1 MCDFRCEAGGT
12 RQRHQIRLAGFAAG
26 DPLFAACRNQL
37 DRQMRAFILACDRV
51 VRADQQHQRIDT
63 EGGDFQIVR
72 TGQRGQGIVLEDDRA
87 ISETLFQRLHGL
99 RRLHLHE
106 AYANVGC
113 FADMH
118 EHARHERRAY
128 RWGSDQ
134 TNMRRSVALVLFH
147 IFDGLGDAIV
157 DELPVTCQNTADR
170 SQFHAMRRALHEFC
184 VKFAFD
190 LADLLADGRL

>member
-1 MCDFRCEAGGT
+1 M
-12 RQRHQIRLAGFAAG
+12 
-26 DPLFAACRNQL
+26 
-37 DRQMRAFILACDRV
+37 
-51 VRADQQHQRIDT
+51 
-63 EGGDFQIVR
+63 
-72 TGQRGQGIVLEDDRA
+72 EDDRA
-87 ISETLFQRLHGL
+87 IGKPLFQRVHGL

-106 AYANVGC
+106 AHANVGR

-118 EHARHERRAY
+118 EYACHERRAY

-157 DELPVTCQNTADR
+157 DKLPVTCQNTADR

-184 VKFAFD
+184 VKFTFD
-190 LADLLADGRL
+190 LADLLADGRLRPSGFTRDRGERAQTLHVPQGHQNLRIQSFRTEPCGIRSGIDVGVRVGARIGGFVRVVIG